1 MDRVATLIER
11 LQEQLGRNA
20 SIDELL
26 LTVQMMQ
33 SELQHLKASSGEKVF
48 HQTVGI
54 HIPVVEENIKDA
66 EITKTENL
74 EKIILTLNV
83 DESEIEAELEQIRKS
98 AEAKISSS
106 IKNKP
111 PLQFDPIEETPTLIH
126 QRVNDDESKVENKS
140 ENQTPSLNDVLKND
154 NTEISDTLSEG
165 PIKDLRKAVGINDRF
180 LFINELFLGDEVMF
194 ERSIKTIN
202 SFTIY
207 PEAEYWIRRELKL
220 KLAWNENSDT
230 VKQFN
235 QLVKRRFNFT

>member
-1 MDRVATLIER
+1 M
-11 LQEQLGRNA
+11 
-20 SIDELL
+20 
-26 LTVQMMQ
+26 
-33 SELQHLKASSGEKVF
+33 
-48 HQTVGI
+48 
-54 HIPVVEENIKDA
+54 
-66 EITKTENL
+66 
-74 EKIILTLNV
+74 
-83 DESEIEAELEQIRKS
+83 
-98 AEAKISSS
+98 
-106 IKNKP
+106 
-111 PLQFDPIEETPTLIH
+111 
-126 QRVNDDESKVENKS
+126 ENKS

>member
-1 MDRVATLIER
+1 MDRVATLMER
-11 LQEQLGRNA
+11 LQEQLGRHA
-20 SIDELL
+20 SIDELI

-33 SELQHLKASSGEKVF
+33 SELQHLKATDGEKNQP
-48 HQTVGI
+48 QTIGI
-54 HIPVVEENIKDA
+54 HIPVAKDHSNDAATKHATEEQ
-66 EITKTENL
+66 
-74 EKIILTLNV
+74 KIVHTLQI

-126 QRVNDDESKVENKS
+126 QRVSNENSTVQKNDEG
-140 ENQTPSLNDVLKND
+140 QTTSLNDILKMD
-154 NTEISDTLSEG
+154 KSEISDTLSEG
-165 PIKDLRKAVGINDRF
+165 PIKDLKKAIGINDRF

-220 KLAWNENSDT
+220 KLGWNENSET